1 MLLGTF
7 SGRSCRSVCYGEKK
21 VRLKKKSVK
30 LSSGII
36 QKMKKQNKVVL
47 FFSECNVQC
56 LAAEFNLVDY

>member
-21 VRLKKKSVK
+21 GGLKKKSVK

-36 QKMKKQNKVVL
+36 QKMKKQNTESGI
-47 FFSECNVQC
+47 F
-56 LAAEFNLVDY
+56 